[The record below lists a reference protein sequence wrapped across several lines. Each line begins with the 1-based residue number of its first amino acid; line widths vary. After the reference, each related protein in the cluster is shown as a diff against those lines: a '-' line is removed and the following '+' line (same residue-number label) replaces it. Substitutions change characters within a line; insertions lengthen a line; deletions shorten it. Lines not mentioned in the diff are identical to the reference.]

1 MTSESQRI
9 SWMAEQEGIPHFL
22 AMHFIHAITILNLY
36 ISSLFSVSFINLL
49 YSSMQWTEMAIS
61 QFLSAKCT

>member
-9 SWMAEQEGIPHFL
+9 SWTAEQEGIPHFL
-22 AMHFIHAITILNLY
+22 AMHFIRAITILNLY

-49 YSSMQWTEMAIS
+49 YSSMQWTEMAVS
-61 QFLSAKCT
+61 QFLSAKCI